1 MSARAHFAS
10 AMLGL
15 SLVVGGAVHA
25 ASPESE
31 GALRQ
36 QLQQAAWPA
45 DIVRLA
51 DQYLSRYPS
60 AAWADSASALRER
73 AGMTMVVLKRNDVR
87 LYRSAFQPAADDGA
101 IQEDVRRAALGDIDA
116 AVRLAHLHQRGEAG
130 MAQDMNRYV
139 GWLQYASMLGDD
151 RASYEL
157 ALHFRREAQPVLA
170 AKYEARAVELG
181 FTPPRDL
188 DHVRK

>member
-1 MSARAHFAS
+1 MAKAHLAS
-10 AMLGL
+10 ALLGL
-15 SLVVGGAVHA
+15 SLVLGTAHG

-31 GALRQ
+31 GALRAE
-36 QLQQAAWPA
+36 LQQAVWPA

-51 DQYLSRYPS
+51 DQYLNRYPNAGWS
-60 AAWADSASALRER
+60 GSASALRER

-87 LYRSAFQPAADDGA
+87 LYRSAFQAATDVAELQD
-101 IQEDVRRAALGDIDA
+101 DVRRAALGDIDA

-157 ALHFRREAQPVLA
+157 ALHFRRESQPVLA

-188 DHVRK
+188 DHFRK

>member
-1 MSARAHFAS
+1 MAKAHLAS
-10 AMLGL
+10 ALLGL
-15 SLVVGGAVHA
+15 SLVFGPAQA
-25 ASPESE
+25 ATPESE
-31 GALRQ
+31 GALRAE
-36 QLQQAAWPA
+36 LQQAVWPA

-51 DQYLSRYPS
+51 DQYLNRYPS
-60 AAWADSASALRER
+60 AAWAGSATALRER

-87 LYRSAFQPAADDGA
+87 LYRSAFQPATDVAS
-101 IQEDVRRAALGDIDA
+101 IQDDVRRAALGDMSA
-116 AVRLAHLHQRGEAG
+116 AVRLAHLHQRGDAG